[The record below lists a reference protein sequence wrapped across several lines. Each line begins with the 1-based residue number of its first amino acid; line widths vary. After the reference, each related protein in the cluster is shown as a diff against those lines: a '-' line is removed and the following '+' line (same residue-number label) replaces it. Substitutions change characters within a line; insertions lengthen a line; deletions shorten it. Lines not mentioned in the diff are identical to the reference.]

1 MARTTSPAAHT
12 EAFKSGV
19 IRTDMLKASQ
29 AVPRSTA
36 ETPSSSTDQ
45 PDAAAPSA
53 AVPTIDYAAMA
64 TLSGNAVHAFL
75 EAGNTMMKAMAEM
88 NEEVASF
95 ANSRWREHVER
106 SEALMKCSDPAAAF
120 GLHVDFAQ
128 KATQQYL
135 EEASRLMALATQL
148 SGKCWEQLQSSA
160 RDAMA
165 PAAAADKNEATA
177 ETPQTT
183 H

>member
-64 TLSGNAVHAFL
+64 TLT
-75 EAGNTMMKAMAEM
+75 GNTMMKAMAEM